1 MEWVVTQWHGF
12 LCCLSREHHLREPK
26 LEDDETQTVDITD
39 EIVDCDFGE
48 VKAMQIHVVHLG
60 WHVHG
65 GAFQIQ
71 CLESLA

>member
-1 MEWVVTQWHGF
+1 M
-12 LCCLSREHHLREPK
+12 REAK

-60 WHVHG
+60 WHILG
-65 GAFQIQ
+65 GAVQIQ
-71 CLESLA
+71 SLESLA